1 MRKKLAPVFLI
12 TVLFCSLIISEA
24 VAKDTPEA
32 ILSKLPPQIG
42 EFIAEPVNK
51 YDEPEWGASIGYNS
65 LNGTAVTVYIYDMG
79 VAEIADGLSSD
90 IVRQAKHD
98 SMEEIKETVKS
109 GTYANYELNEE
120 KQIQLDIAGGKKL
133 PAFFWSMY
141 YELVMPEYN
150 INLPTYSS
158 AYVTALKNHVLKIRV
173 SRPALDEVNEAN
185 IDSLISSLISK
196 II

>member
-1 MRKKLAPVFLI
+1 MRQRLMQGFFI
-12 TVLFCSLIISEA
+12 TVFFCGLIVSEA
-24 VAKDTPEA
+24 VAKDAPEE
-32 ILSKLPPQIG
+32 ILSKLPAQIG

-51 YDEPEWGASIGYNS
+51 YDESEWGASIGYNS

-90 IVRQAKHD
+90 IVRQAKQD
-98 SMEEIKETVKS
+98 AMEEIKETVRS
-109 GTYANYELNEE
+109 GVYAKYKLNEE
-120 KQIQLDIAGGKKL
+120 KQIQLDIPGGKKL

-141 YELVMPEYN
+141 YEVVMPEYN
-150 INLPTYSS
+150 MNFPTHSS
-158 AYVTALKNHVLKIRV
+158 AYITGIKNHIFKIRV
-173 SRPALDEVNEAN
+173 SRPVLDEVNEAN